1 MGRKSSMENPSIYL
15 KSREEANMTR
25 AQASEAMSI
34 SESSLEKIERGT
46 QRANPDDVVL
56 MAKAYKKP
64 HLCNYYCA
72 NECEIGKTSVPK
84 IEEENVSKIV
94 VNMLSKLN
102 AVDQDRN
109 RLIDII
115 SDETISEDE
124 VKDFSAIQENLDQL
138 ATTIEALRL
147 WVKKEMEK

>member
-1 MGRKSSMENPSIYL
+1 
-15 KSREEANMTR
+15 
-25 AQASEAMSI
+25 
-34 SESSLEKIERGT
+34 
-46 QRANPDDVVL
+46 
-56 MAKAYKKP
+56 
-64 HLCNYYCA
+64 
-72 NECEIGKTSVPK
+72 
-84 IEEENVSKIV
+84 
-94 VNMLSKLN
+94 MLSKLN

>member
-64 HLCNYYCA
+64 HLCN
-72 NECEIGKTSVPK
+72 
-84 IEEENVSKIV
+84 
-94 VNMLSKLN
+94 
-102 AVDQDRN
+102 
-109 RLIDII
+109 
-115 SDETISEDE
+115 
-124 VKDFSAIQENLDQL
+124 
-138 ATTIEALRL
+138 
-147 WVKKEMEK
+147 